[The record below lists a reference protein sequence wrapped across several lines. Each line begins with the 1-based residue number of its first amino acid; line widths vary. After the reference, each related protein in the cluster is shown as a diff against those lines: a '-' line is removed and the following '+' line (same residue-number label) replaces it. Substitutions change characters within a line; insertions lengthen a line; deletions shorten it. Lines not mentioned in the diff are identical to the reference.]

1 MNKKNRTL
9 CFQSILLFIRD
20 LIYSIDQTLDYV
32 YTYIEL
38 PIQHTFSYFDSISY
52 CYVRRRS
59 LIDFSRPVTQILVE
73 SYAITCFLY
82 IILLLFGYVFSIATQ
97 RHYFI
102 DPFLSN
108 NRQCINIKF
117 VRIINN
123 EENNV
128 QNSRLK
134 ENFIRE
140 NSIIKDENYQR
151 QIHNYAQFYLLLHV
165 IENNPYMIC
174 QRSLYIYARF
184 HAYSSLLHSN
194 HSQFQF
200 VLPSYFSSFPI
211 DQPPFIDLCVH
222 TSNRSDL
229 EEVKSRLLPL
239 ASYYYASINLFIFDF
254 NFTQVTLTLYELNSH
269 SVHLERV
276 SIHTGWLYDIY
287 SQFHFFKY
295 SHALSTVVFDGLPT
309 GQHSIDYFNYVYI
322 PVPVDSLLGLTEMVQ
337 RSILVLPL
345 CYSKYNT
352 TNISQ

>member
-1 MNKKNRTL
+1 MNKKNRTS
-9 CFQSILLFIRD
+9 CFQSILPFIHD

-32 YTYIEL
+32 YRYIEL
-38 PIQHTFSYFDSISY
+38 PLQDIFSYFNNISH

-59 LIDFSRPVTQILVE
+59 LIDFSRPVTHILVE

-117 VRIINN
+117 VRIINS
-123 EENNV
+123 EENNL

-151 QIHNYAQFYLLLHV
+151 QTHNYAQFYQLLHL
-165 IENNPYMIC
+165 IENNHYMIC

-194 HSQFQF
+194 LSQFQF
-200 VLPSYFSSFPI
+200 FLPSHLSSFPI

-229 EEVKSRLLPL
+229 EEIKSRLLPL

-269 SVHLERV
+269 STHLERV

-309 GQHSIDYFNYVYI
+309 GQPSIDYFNYVYI
-322 PVPVDSLLGLTEMVQ
+322 PVPVDTLLGLTEMVQ

-352 TNISQ
+352 TDISQ